1 MKRLCL
7 NSLPLSFPLNKL
19 LVISSLVFLG
29 GCNQDKFTDLREFM
43 AKAGTTG
50 QAPLESLPAV
60 KPQEVF
66 SYEPGEMPDPFKP
79 RNLKPAKGGG
89 AFQPDLTRTK
99 EVLEQFPLDSM
110 TMVGTLI
117 KGGQIYALVRTAEN
131 NLYRVRKG
139 DHLGHNFGV
148 VVGITETG
156 IELRE
161 TVQDGVGDWT
171 ESKATLALQ
180 EQK

>member
-1 MKRLCL
+1 MKRSGL
-7 NSLPLSFPLNKL
+7 
-19 LVISSLVFLG
+19 ISSRSTICLAFAGLLLLG
-29 GCNQDKFTDLREFM
+29 GCNQDPFADLREFM
-43 AKAGTTG
+43 AQAGTTG
-50 QAPLESLPAV
+50 QPPLESLPAV
-60 KPQEVF
+60 KPQEIF

-89 AFQPDLTRTK
+89 ALEPDQSRPK
-99 EVLEQFPLDSM
+99 EALELFPLDGLR
-110 TMVGTLI
+110 MVGTLI
-117 KGGQIYALVRTAEN
+117 KGGQIYALVRTPEN
-131 NLYRVRKG
+131 TLYRIKKG
-139 DHLGHNFGV
+139 EHMGQNFGLV
-148 VVGITETG
+148 IGITDTS